1 MNKYY
6 LNELHANHLTSA
18 LFKNITMHV
27 NNFYI
32 IPFYNTTTYKMR
44 LKCKKGSRRC
54 GSDRKYYKK
63 SFRKYRTTTGR
74 KCYKK
79 CNDNKCHKH
88 KQLKI

>member
-1 MNKYY
+1 
-6 LNELHANHLTSA
+6 
-18 LFKNITMHV
+18 
-27 NNFYI
+27 
-32 IPFYNTTTYKMR
+32 MR
-44 LKCKKGSRRC
+44 LKCKKRSRRC
-54 GSDRKYYKK
+54 GSDRKCYKK